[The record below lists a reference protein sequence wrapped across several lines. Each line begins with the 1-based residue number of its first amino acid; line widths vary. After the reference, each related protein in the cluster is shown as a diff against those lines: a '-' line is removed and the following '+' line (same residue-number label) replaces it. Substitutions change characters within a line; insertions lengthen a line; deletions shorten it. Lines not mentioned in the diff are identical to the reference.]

1 MKDKNSVLF
10 KEMDLVFVYI
20 VIFCVGLLI
29 VLLMTNYIKSKIEEI
44 DYVSFSY
51 TTNN

>member
-10 KEMDLVFVYI
+10 KEMDLIFVYV

-29 VLLMTNYIKSKIEEI
+29 VLLMTNYIKSKVSEI
-44 DYVSFSY
+44 DSTSY
-51 TTNN
+51 NYIDN

>member
-29 VLLMTNYIKSKIEEI
+29 VLLMTNYIKSKVNEL
-44 DYVSFSY
+44 DSMTYSY
-51 TTNN
+51 ISE